1 MRLPEGTEEAI
12 ESGLERIREQFDVPG
27 EFPAE
32 VLAAAEEAAQRQPD
46 EGYVDRTADPFV
58 TLDPATS
65 TDLDQAFTIDRDG
78 EDLVLH
84 YAIADVGFFVR
95 PGDPVDIEAWR
106 RGVTVFLPGR
116 RARLYP
122 PALSEAAASLLPD
135 GPRPSVVFVVRV
147 ASDGGARLDGVHRAV
162 IHSRA
167 KLGYELVTTE
177 ELPEGF
183 AELARRI
190 EVAEER
196 RDAAR
201 VEFPEQELRRRDS
214 GWDLHF
220 RARSESEDRNAAMSL
235 ATNLAVAD
243 ALHAAGTGLF
253 RVMPAP
259 DERAILR
266 LRHSAKAF
274 GLTWPSGQS
283 LADFVRTLRREE
295 PRHAAFLLAVRKAS
309 GAASYAPHDGAAQPW
324 HAAVAATYAHA
335 TAPMRRLGDR
345 YVVEAAFAVANGRPV
360 PDAVEAA
367 FGELPAV
374 MEETETRADRV
385 DTAVLDLAEAV
396 MLSGRE
402 GDVFDAV
409 VVDEDRRGVMIQ
421 VVDPAV
427 LARVGAHRVDPGD
440 EVRVRLTAV
449 DVPSRHVEFTASAE
463 SHRIEGFMREP
474 EIDEQMIRP
483 DRRGRRARRQT
494 GCRPRRWGR
503 RRSRSDPRPRSVP
516 RCVRRRCRRPRR

>member
-1 MRLPEGTEEAI
+1 MVTMRLPEAPAEAI

-32 VLAAAEEAAQRQPD
+32 VLAAAEDAARRRPD
-46 EGYVDRTADPFV
+46 DSYVDRTAEPFV

-84 YAIADVGFFVR
+84 YAIADVGFFVT
-95 PGDPVDIEAWR
+95 PGDPVDAEAWR

-122 PALSEAAASLLPD
+122 PVLSEAAASLLPD
-135 GPRPSVVFVVRV
+135 GPRPSVVFTVRV
-147 ASDGGARLDGVHRAV
+147 RPDGDARLDGVERAV

-167 KLGYELVTTE
+167 KLGYESVTTE
-177 ELPEGF
+177 ELPDGF

-190 EVAEER
+190 ELAEER

-201 VEFPEQELRRRDS
+201 VEFPEQELSRTDG
-214 GWDLHF
+214 GWVLRF
-220 RARSESEDRNAAMSL
+220 RPRSESEDRNAALSL
-235 ATNLAVAD
+235 ATNLAVAE

-259 DERAILR
+259 DEGAIRR

-274 GLTWPSGQS
+274 GLTWPPDQS
-283 LADFVRTLRREE
+283 LADFERTLRRED

-309 GAASYAPHDGAAQPW
+309 GAASYAAHRDGVTPW

-335 TAPMRRLGDR
+335 TAPMRRLADR
-345 YVVEAAFAVANGRPV
+345 YVIEAALAVANGRPV
-360 PDAVEAA
+360 PDQVAVA

-374 MEETETRADRV
+374 MAETETRADRV
-385 DTAVLDLAEAV
+385 DSAVLDLAEAV

-402 GDVFDAV
+402 GEVFDAV
-409 VVDEDRRGVMIQ
+409 VVDEDRRGVVIQ

-427 LARVGAHRVDPGD
+427 LARVEAHRVDPGD
-440 EVRVRLTAV
+440 DVRVRLTAV
-449 DVPSRHVEFTASAE
+449 DVPSRHIEFT
-463 SHRIEGFMREP
+463 RVG
-474 EIDEQMIRP
+474 
-483 DRRGRRARRQT
+483 
-494 GCRPRRWGR
+494 
-503 RRSRSDPRPRSVP
+503 
-516 RCVRRRCRRPRR
+516 